1 MLFDTPP
8 NIIAIVEARMTSSR
22 LPGKHLL
29 LADGKPM
36 LQHLVDRLKQV
47 SLISKIVIATTIN
60 SADDVLVDFA
70 RVAEVEVYRGSE
82 LDVMGRVLEAGEAF
96 SADVICEVTGDCP
109 IIDPELVEQVIQ
121 SFLVNS
127 AVYANNGRKGLP
139 DGMGAQVFCLE
150 ALKQSAALTQD
161 PLDREHVTLHIR
173 HHTELFPPFYL
184 VAPRSLSWPELGLT
198 LDERDD
204 YILLKRII
212 EYFGIANPYFSC
224 AQVIQLLREKPD
236 WLLINKHVMRKGDA

>member
-36 LQHLVDRLKQV
+36 LQHLVDRLKRV
-47 SLISKIVIATTIN
+47 SQINKIVVATTTN

-70 RVAEVEVYRGSE
+70 REAEVEVYRGSE
-82 LDVMGRVLEAGEAF
+82 LDVMGRVLEAGIAF
-96 SADVICEVTGDCP
+96 SADVICEVTGDCS

-139 DGMGAQVFCLE
+139 DGMGAQIFCLE
-150 ALKQSAALTQD
+150 ALKQSAAMTQD

-173 HHTELFPPFYL
+173 NHSELFPPLYL

-212 EYFGIANPYFSC
+212 EYFGKADPYFSC

-236 WLLINKHVMRKGDA
+236 WLVINKHVMRKGDA